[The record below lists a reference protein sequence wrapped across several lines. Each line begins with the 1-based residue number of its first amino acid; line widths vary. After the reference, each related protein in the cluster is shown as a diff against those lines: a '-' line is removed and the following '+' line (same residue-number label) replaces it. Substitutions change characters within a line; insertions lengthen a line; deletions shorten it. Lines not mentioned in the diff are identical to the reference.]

1 MLEAIIGLIIGLAI
15 GFFAAR
21 YMFKKNLKKESTY

>member
-1 MLEAIIGLIIGLAI
+1 MVLYLIIGLIIGLVA

-21 YMFKKNLKKESTY
+21 YFFKKQMQK